1 MFKSN
6 KSKCFVM
13 VFEAIKAIN
22 HSKFDWEG
30 YNSGSSLQPLKVDG
44 PSEWSYGIQEKYFV

>member
-1 MFKSN
+1 
-6 KSKCFVM
+6 M

-30 YNSGSSLQPLKVDG
+30 YSSASSLQPLKVDG